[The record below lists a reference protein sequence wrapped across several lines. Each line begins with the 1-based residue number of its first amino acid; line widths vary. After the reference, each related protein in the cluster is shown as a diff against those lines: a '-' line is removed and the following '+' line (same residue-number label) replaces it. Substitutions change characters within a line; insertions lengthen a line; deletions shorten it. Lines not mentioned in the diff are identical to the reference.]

1 MDLESLRGVNIAIL
15 NRVISENIIVY
26 VIFEQKLEETEG
38 REIHVERRGRRR
50 PSKLIYLRNAKKT
63 NLCG

>member
-1 MDLESLRGVNIAIL
+1 MDLGSLRGVNIAIL
-15 NRVISENIIVY
+15 NRVIRKNVTVY

-38 REIHVERRGRRR
+38 RAIHVERRGRRK
-50 PSKLIYLRNAKKT
+50 PSKLIYLRNDKET